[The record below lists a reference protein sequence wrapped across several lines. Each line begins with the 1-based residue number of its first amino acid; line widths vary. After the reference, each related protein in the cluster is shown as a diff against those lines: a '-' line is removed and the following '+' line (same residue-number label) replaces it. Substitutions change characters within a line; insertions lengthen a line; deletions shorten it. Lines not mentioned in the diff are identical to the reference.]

1 MTPLVRDA
9 RDEDAEDLIAL
20 IAGCWSEYPGCILD
34 VDGELPE
41 LRRIASHFSERG
53 GRFWVAEIEGRVV
66 ASVGILPCGGNG
78 AELCKLYVDA
88 SARRLGLGASLV
100 GLVECEAL
108 ARGRIRLELWSDT
121 RFGDAHR
128 LYERL
133 GFLRGPETRAL
144 NDLSHSIEYHYS
156 KPLGR

>member
-9 RDEDAEDLIAL
+9 RDEDAAGLIAL
-20 IAGCWSEYPGCILD
+20 IAACWSEYPGCILD

-41 LRRIASHFSERG
+41 LRRIASHFGERG
-53 GRFWVAEIEGRVV
+53 GRFWVGEAAGCVV
-66 ASVGILPCGGNG
+66 ASVGILPLGGDG

-88 SARRLGLGASLV
+88 SARRHGLGASLV
-100 GLVECEAL
+100 ALVEREAL
-108 ARGRIRLELWSDT
+108 QRGRTRLELWSDT
-121 RFGDAHR
+121 RFLDAHR

-133 GFLRGPETRAL
+133 GFVRSPQTRAL

-156 KPLGR
+156 KPLGG